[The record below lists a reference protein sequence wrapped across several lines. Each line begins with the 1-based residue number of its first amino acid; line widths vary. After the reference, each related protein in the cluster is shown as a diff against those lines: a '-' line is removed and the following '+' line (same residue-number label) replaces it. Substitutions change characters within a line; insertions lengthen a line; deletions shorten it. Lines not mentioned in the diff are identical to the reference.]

1 MKKRISIA
9 LVSILAASASL
20 GATAYAEGEAD
31 PGYTEKELTAYYYNA
46 EDTGTIKALFFD
58 DLPSVPYVSAVDYI
72 NTVFLN
78 KDYTS
83 EESGDGVYTISGA
96 TGSFVVDTVNDTVHF
111 DDYEKFVTL
120 RTEREDKLPEYL
132 GFGDFELVGELHPT
146 DIDLSAYNI
155 DIQSIDG
162 ELYFPL
168 PLLSDMFAYSFCE
181 AVYINDSVCFIDPFY
196 GVGDSYID
204 YTDFVNSSERSEDMA
219 VYAYNEL
226 CFIVDNFYGNPS
238 RTVLHDNI
246 EEKGLDRTLSET
258 SEYTAELKEMLL
270 STDRIEYYK
279 GLYYLD
285 SYLYDGGHTFLTYGI
300 TTMNALYPEA
310 VVPAEVLDYI
320 QSTVSYPE
328 VDPFFVTYSKSNG
341 SQGMNE
347 CKAATFTDD
356 IIVKEWENCFYS
368 EYGDTGIFSFD
379 SFSSEILQPFHESLE
394 LAKEHGIKN
403 YVLDLSTNSG
413 GDSGVACCIFNI
425 ILNRDY
431 ITYVSHISGNV
442 YHDHAR
448 TDKNL
453 DGVIDEKDD
462 KVSYDFNFAV
472 LASHISFS
480 SANMIPVF
488 AKDEGIVLLGEHTG
502 GGSCCLFTM
511 LYPEGGKFS
520 CSGDLSVID
529 ANGDDVDLGVE
540 PDYVLYSDNEDG
552 SRDYSDMY
560 DFAKISADIH
570 EYYGDTIEDNSDD
583 STESIADE
591 NTEID
596 TDESTESVADENTES
611 VADESTESV
620 TDESTES
627 VTDESTESV
636 ADEST
641 ESVTDESTDPVTVS
655 PAADTPVSSPVT
667 GNLNIS
673 VIAAFAALSLASAI
687 ALRKRK

>member
-1 MKKRISIA
+1 MSKKRKKVMRKRISIA
-9 LVSILAASASL
+9 LVSMLAASASL
-20 GATAYAEGEAD
+20 GAAAYAEGEAD
-31 PGYTEKELTAYYYNA
+31 PGYSEKELTAYYYNA

-83 EESGDGVYTISGA
+83 EESGDGVYMVSGS
-96 TGSFVVDTVNDTVHF
+96 TGSFVADTVNDTVHF

-120 RTEREDKLPEYL
+120 RTEREDKLPDYYT
-132 GFGDFELVGELHPT
+132 FGDFELVGELHPT
-146 DIDLSAYNI
+146 DLDLSAYGIN
-155 DIQSIDG
+155 IQSVDG
-162 ELYFPL
+162 EAYFPL

-196 GVGDSYID
+196 GDSDTYID

-238 RTVLHDNI
+238 RTVLHDSI
-246 EEKGLDRTLSET
+246 AEKGLDRTLSET

-285 SYLYDGGHTFLTYGI
+285 SYLNDGGHTFLSYGI
-300 TTMNALYPEA
+300 ITMNSSYPEA
-310 VVPAEVLDYI
+310 AVPAEVIEYM
-320 QSTVSYPE
+320 QNTMSYPE
-328 VDPFFVTYSKSNG
+328 VEPLLVSYYKPNG
-341 SQGMNE
+341 SAEINE
-347 CKAATFTDD
+347 CKAAAFTDD
-356 IIVKEWENCFYS
+356 IIVKEWETCFYS

-379 SFSSEILQPFHESLE
+379 KFSSELIQPFHESLE
-394 LAKEHGIKN
+394 LAKEHGIRN
-403 YVLDLSTNSG
+403 YVLDLSTNEG
-413 GDSGVACCIFNI
+413 GDSGVACYMFNI
-425 ILNRDY
+425 ILDRDY
-431 ITYVSHISGNV
+431 ITYVSHISGNK
-442 YHDHAR
+442 YRDHFR

-462 KVSYDFNFAV
+462 EVSYDFNFAV
-472 LASHISFS
+472 LASNISYS
-480 SANMIPVF
+480 SANMLPVF

-502 GGSCCLFTM
+502 GGSCCQFTM
-511 LYPEGGKFS
+511 LYPEGSTFS

-552 SRDYSDMY
+552 SRDYSGMY
-560 DFAKISADIH
+560 DFAQISADIH
-570 EYYGDTIEDNSDD
+570 EYYGDDVEDD
-583 STESIADE
+583 SVESVDESFDE
-591 NTEID
+591 NTEISGEIT
-596 TDESTESVADENTES
+596 TDDSTEE
-611 VADESTESV
+611 V
-620 TDESTES
+620 T
-627 VTDESTESV
+627 
-636 ADEST
+636 
-641 ESVTDESTDPVTVS
+641 
-655 PAADTPVSSPVT
+655 PAADTPVSSPAT

-673 VIAAFAALSLASAI
+673 VIAAFAAVSLISAT